1 MTHLQKQTLEG
12 PDKYQSLGALSRKNN
27 ELLTMYAS
35 NKLPMPRPRAE
46 RVADRL
52 DRKRRPDRRSEK
64 SRKTSSRRQK
74 RARPDRES
82 RTERRRTD
90 NVEKKT
96 KVEKGEHGAHISKV
110 SQADLQNIVAFANR
124 VRNRSY

>member
-1 MTHLQKQTLEG
+1 MTHLQKQTLDG

-35 NKLPMPRPRAE
+35 NKIPVPTKSRAE

-52 DRKRRPDRRSEK
+52 DRKRKHLERRSEK
-64 SRKTSSRRQK
+64 KTSSRRHK
-74 RARPDRES
+74 RS
-82 RTERRRTD
+82 RTDRDAKSERKRPD
-90 NVEKKT
+90 NVEKKA

-110 SQADLQNIVAFANR
+110 TQADLQQIVAFANR
-124 VRNRSY
+124 VRTWF